1 MKAAICID
9 FTNDADTYTG
19 LVEPY
24 RENRKLSDLTHRLL
38 TSYYYNPKVRDL
50 VDGGVVSF
58 NDGSSTSDALTE
70 VKKTLGRLGALT
82 DMANTLFSNGITE
95 MKGYAAGT
103 LDDDSVGSMHKA
115 VERDVKALT
124 LNKALDTLSKEQV
137 SAPVPPTSDDGLKT
151 LSERVDNLDSKINL
165 VLSLLQGKQ
174 ASAPAATAPV
184 QVPDTPLVEDE
195 GKPLT
200 DSELN
205 DILSI
210 CYEG

>member
-174 ASAPAATAPV
+174 ASAPAATTPV
-184 QVPDTPLVEDE
+184 QVPDTLLVEDE

>member
-184 QVPDTPLVEDE
+184 QVPDTLLVEDE